1 MFSMASAEI
10 GVNIGVPVPREPF
23 SFGGLPGTLSNFG
36 DGDIT
41 GKGAMNFFSN
51 KRKITSKYFS
61 RPTDIVAAVSG
72 GDAANFVGR
81 M

>member
-1 MFSMASAEI
+1 MI

-36 DGDIT
+36 DCDIT
-41 GKGAMNFFSN
+41 GHGALNFFSN
-51 KRKITSKYFS
+51 KRKITSKWFS
-61 RPTDIVAAVSG
+61 RPADSAAPSAPG
-72 GDAANFVGR
+72 AADVGSFVGR

>member
-1 MFSMASAEI
+1 MI

-36 DGDIT
+36 DCDIT
-41 GKGAMNFFSN
+41 GHGALNFFSN
-51 KRKITSKYFS
+51 KRKITSKWFS
-61 RPTDIVAAVSG
+61 RPSASAPPSAPGAA
-72 GDAANFVGR
+72 DAGSFVGR